1 MGVVQVTMYWDARRR
16 RVLCEECAETQ
27 AGADLTNEDEQ
38 VYHQLAPMDR
48 VLSRGE
54 VCEDCGH
61 THTL

>member
-1 MGVVQVTMYWDARRR
+1 MTMYWDAVNR
-16 RVLCEECAETQ
+16 RVLCGDCAEAKTC
-27 AGADLTNEDEQ
+27 ADLTNEDEQ
-38 VYHQLAPMDR
+38 VLHQMLPMDR